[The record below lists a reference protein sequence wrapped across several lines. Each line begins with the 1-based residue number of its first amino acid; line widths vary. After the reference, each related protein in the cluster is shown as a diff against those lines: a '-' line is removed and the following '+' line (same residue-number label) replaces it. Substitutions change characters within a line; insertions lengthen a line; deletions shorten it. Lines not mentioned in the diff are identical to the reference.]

1 MSPARR
7 GPPPTTL
14 HATPV
19 MHGTLAPARR
29 ALLAL
34 AATCALAAPPAP
46 LGAQRPAS
54 EVGTLIV
61 AHGGGP
67 EWDGKVDSIARAV
80 RTGGPVAVSLLIG
93 PGAKTRR
100 FQDAVA
106 SLVARGARE
115 VVVVPMLVSSHSG
128 HAEQIRY
135 LAGAVD
141 SLGATMMHHLHMGG
155 IERPAAR
162 VPMRVTPALD
172 DAPQLARVLADR
184 ARELATAPAAQA
196 LFLVG
201 HGPNGAEDNA
211 AWMENL
217 RRVADSVRARTGFR
231 DVKVGLVR
239 DDAPAPV
246 RAEAVRAI
254 RETIE
259 LQHALTG
266 QPVVV
271 VPILISSG
279 TVSRSK
285 LPTDLAG
292 LPMVYRATPL
302 LPHPEMAR
310 WVEARVAA
318 PAAAAA
324 AAAPAAAARAASRP
338 HAGHH

>member
-1 MSPARR
+1 MSPARVR
-7 GPPPTTL
+7 
-14 HATPV
+14 PV
-19 MHGTLAPARR
+19 
-29 ALLAL
+29 LLAL
-34 AATCALAAPPAP
+34 AAALAAGAAPAS
-46 LGAQRPAS
+46 AQRPAS

-67 EWDGKVDSIARAV
+67 EWDAKVDTIASQV
-80 RTGGPVAVSLLIG
+80 RTGGPVAVSLLMG
-93 PGAKTRR
+93 SGAPTRR

-106 SLVARGARE
+106 KLASQGARE
-115 VVVVPMLVSSHSG
+115 IVVVPMLVSSHSG
-128 HAEQIRY
+128 HVEQIRY
-135 LAGAVD
+135 LAGATD
-141 SLGATMMHHLHMGG
+141 SLDAQMMHHLHMAG

-162 VPMRVTPALD
+162 VPMRLAPALD

-184 ARELATAPAAQA
+184 AAALATAPREQA

-201 HGPNGAEDNA
+201 HGPNGAEENA
-211 AWMENL
+211 AWMKNL
-217 RRVADSVRARTGFR
+217 RRVADTVRARTGFR

-246 RAEAVRAI
+246 RAEAVRSI
-254 RETIE
+254 RETIA

-266 QPVVV
+266 EPVVV

-279 TVSRSK
+279 SVSRSK
-285 LPTDLAG
+285 LPNDLAG
-292 LPMVYRATPL
+292 LPIVYKAVPL

-310 WVEARVAA
+310 WVESRVSAPAA

-324 AAAPAAAARAASRP
+324 RP